1 LPAPSGML
9 PDGFSLRIA
18 KTSRLAVSKT
28 GSGSSRQH
36 AANNGQNARA
46 PRLSFEFKVWQDA
59 EPNTPESFW
68 GLDRRRLQ
76 HDPAK
81 ILRRAA

>member
-1 LPAPSGML
+1 ML

-59 EPNTPESFW
+59 EPNT
-68 GLDRRRLQ
+68 GGGRLDRRPLQ
-76 HDPAK
+76 RAPAK